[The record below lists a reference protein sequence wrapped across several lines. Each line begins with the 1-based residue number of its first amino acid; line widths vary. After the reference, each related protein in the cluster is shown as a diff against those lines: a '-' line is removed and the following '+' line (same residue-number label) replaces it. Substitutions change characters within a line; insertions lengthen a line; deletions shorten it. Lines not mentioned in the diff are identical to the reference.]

1 MASKEKLIIFQA
13 GEAAGS
19 GAGSAPERFE
29 QFGKYSQTSTPLT
42 AIGLNATS
50 NYAAGSE
57 LVILGWDPTDT
68 HTDNFWE
75 ELASVNITSGSQMTA
90 TFADK
95 KYLWIQFYYEV
106 STTSSELFF
115 NNDQGNN
122 YARRYSNNG
131 GSDGTTVNTPAITTN
146 FGFDTNPHYGSMF
159 VVNNSANE
167 KLVIANLTMQMGSGA
182 ATTPQRTELV
192 SKWVNTSSQINRFD
206 ITNTG
211 TFSRC
216 ICKVWGSN

>member
-1 MASKEKLIIFQA
+1 
-13 GEAAGS
+13 
-19 GAGSAPERFE
+19 
-29 QFGKYSQTSTPLT
+29 
-42 AIGLNATS
+42 
-50 NYAAGSE
+50 
-57 LVILGWDPTDT
+57 
-68 HTDNFWE
+68 
-75 ELASVNITSGSQMTA
+75 MTA